1 MSDIKKIFQILIK
14 RYSLWIF
21 MVLAIFVIIEG
32 SSARYESSS
41 KFADEIYYDTYEL
54 EYLSKNRENI
64 KIDEIENNIGKF
76 RELSQYG
83 LADDYIDK
91 YVKVFKE
98 IVKEKN
104 INKSKLSAGE
114 YFDNYSDFDNSNDDS
129 YIYSILY
136 NFNRLLENEKIVKD
150 PSDGIYKINI
160 AKNIMV
166 PNLFI
171 YAIVFLLGV
180 LLLSGEHLTKYYEF
194 TRMFPWTKNKTYLA
208 KVLFGL
214 LIILAAWL
222 GSIGLK
228 LLIFNSSNYSNITYI
243 YNVKEVFISQGL
255 SLIAFYLI
263 VMGIGALAGNFI
275 GHIGMFIMA
284 IFGIRLYQDNLWAI
298 SYLVNGNEISPWVE
312 SVENMISSLNPLVK
326 SIISPIDG
334 FSFYN
339 VSLQSAIGL
348 FLVGLLFFFLGIYWT
363 KSSQSERSQMLVIK
377 KGENRF
383 VQIMA
388 ILTTSNIIQLIV
400 SSFSLS
406 RITSIIVFL
415 VGLFLSYKFYN
426 ILFKSRI
433 GFQS

>member
-14 RYSLWIF
+14 RYSLWIV
-21 MVLAIFVIIEG
+21 MLLAIFIIIEG

-41 KFADEIYYDTYEL
+41 KFADEIYFETYEL

-91 YVKVFKE
+91 YVKVYKE
-98 IVKEKN
+98 IVEEKN
-104 INKSKLSAGE
+104 IDKSKLSAGE

-150 PSDGIYKINI
+150 PSDGMYKINI
-160 AKNIMV
+160 SKNIIV

-171 YAIVFLLGV
+171 YVIAFLLGV

-194 TRMFPWTKNKTYLA
+194 TRMFPWTKNKNYIG

-214 LIILAAWL
+214 LIILLVWL
-222 GSIGLK
+222 STIGLK
-228 LLIFNSSNYSNITYI
+228 LLIFNNSAYSNITYI
-243 YNVKEVFISQGL
+243 YNLKKMFISQGL
-255 SLIAFYLI
+255 SLLSFYLM
-263 VMGIGALAGNFI
+263 VMGVGALAGNFI
-275 GHIGMFIMA
+275 GHIGMLIMA
-284 IFGIRLYQDNLWAI
+284 IFGVRLYQYNLWAI
-298 SYLVNGNEISPWVE
+298 SYLINEEKILPWID
-312 SVENMISSLNPLVK
+312 SLENMISSLNPIVK

-339 VSLQSAIGL
+339 SSLQASIGV
-348 FLVGLLFFFLGIYWT
+348 FLVGLIFFFLGIYWT
-363 KSSQSERSQMLVIK
+363 KTSQSERSQMLVIK

-383 VQIMA
+383 VQIMS
-388 ILTTSNIIQLIV
+388 ILTTSNIIQLIS

-406 RITSIIVFL
+406 RIISIIIFVIS
-415 VGLFLSYKFYN
+415 LFISYKFYN